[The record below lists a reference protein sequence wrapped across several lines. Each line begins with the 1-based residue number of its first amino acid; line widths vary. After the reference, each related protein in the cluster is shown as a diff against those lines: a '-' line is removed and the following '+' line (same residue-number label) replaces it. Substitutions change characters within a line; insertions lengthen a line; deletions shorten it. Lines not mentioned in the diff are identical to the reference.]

1 MDSQICYM
9 CERAST
15 SKEHVPPRCLFPEAK
30 DLGTDLRKQ
39 LITVPSCDQHNSNK
53 SADDEFLLI
62 SLAGI
67 IGNNSIGYTHKFT
80 KVNRAIKR
88 SAFRLLNEA
97 MNRKRLE
104 WLEFG
109 PNKFI
114 DVIWGT
120 PDYVRLSNCFDRIAR
135 ALYFHGFGSRFLG
148 ITRVLLG
155 YVLDQSKNPAEFK
168 RLIKEKVKSELA
180 DKPRLGANPEVFTY
194 RFTDPDQ
201 YGLFVLYLQF
211 YGGLDVYISF
221 MPEGFTPVNNL
232 AMEFIKMGIHTV
244 IWIDGKT
251 YQFNTENGSLLEP
264 FMDPR

>member
-1 MDSQICYM
+1 MDYHICYM
-9 CERAST
+9 CEQAST

-30 DLGTDLRKQ
+30 DVRTDLRKQ
-39 LITVPSCDQHNSNK
+39 LITVPSCDQHNSHK

-88 SAFRLLNEA
+88 SAFRLLDEA
-97 MNRKRLE
+97 MNEKRLE
-104 WLEFG
+104 WLEFA

-135 ALYFHGFGSRFLG
+135 ALYFNSFGSRFLG
-148 ITRVLLG
+148 TTRVLLG

-168 RLIKEKVKSELA
+168 KFIKEKVKSELA
-180 DKPRLGANPEVFTY
+180 SKPRLGANPEVFTY
-194 RFTDPDQ
+194 QFTDPDH
-201 YGLFVLYLQF
+201 YGLFVLHLQF
-211 YGGLDVYISF
+211 YDGLDIYISF
-221 MPEGFTPVNNL
+221 MPERFTPPKNL
-232 AMEFIKMGIHTV
+232 AMELIKIGIHTV
-244 IWIDGKT
+244 LLVDGRS
-251 YQFNTENGSLLEP
+251 YQFNTENSAPSTQSRNDE
-264 FMDPR
+264 